1 MPPLIIFQSE
11 GMISMYETSE
21 GKEIKAIMLTVGELI
36 NVFNKFEDKVDEQH
50 LSVLDEIEQELMNV
64 STVVAYESESEV

>member
-1 MPPLIIFQSE
+1 
-11 GMISMYETSE
+11 MYETSE
-21 GKEIKAIMLTVGELI
+21 GKEIKAVMLTVGELI

>member
-1 MPPLIIFQSE
+1 
-11 GMISMYETSE
+11 MYETSE